1 MTTRYLH
8 LVRHGQY
15 VKEGEFGEIDKGLT
29 TIGRR
34 QAKWAG
40 KALKH
45 LPAPVI
51 FTSPRQRATETAVII
66 GETIG
71 LEPQVYPDLT
81 EIPMIAFGKPINEST
96 RASEISYWNERRDGA
111 QKAFSTFFKASE
123 DAQTEHVI
131 LVCHGNV
138 IRYFL
143 CCFLGIDIGTGP
155 LLEPQHCGIT
165 TCVFFNDGSIKRL
178 ISLNEVGHLPLKLRT
193 LN

>member
-15 VKEGEFGEIDKGLT
+15 IKEGEFGEIDKGLT
-29 TIGRR
+29 TNGRR

-40 KALKH
+40 KALRH
-45 LPAPVI
+45 LPSPVLY
-51 FTSPRQRATETAVII
+51 TSPRQRAMETAAII
-66 GETIG
+66 GETIN
-71 LEPQVYPDLT
+71 LDPQVYPDLT
-81 EIPMIAFGKPINEST
+81 EIPMIAFGEPINEAT

-111 QKAFSTFFKASE
+111 QTTFSTFFQASE
-123 DAQTEHVI
+123 NSQTEHVI

-138 IRYFL
+138 IRYFM
-143 CCFLGIDIGTGP
+143 CRFLGIDVGTGP
-155 LLEPQHCGIT
+155 LFEPRHCGIT

-178 ISLNEVGHLPLKLRT
+178 LSLNEVGHLPLKLRT